1 MHSSQYTML
10 LRTSMIASFLY
21 TGLVMAW
28 LLSPASTRTPIR
40 LSLGFTQAVAIGSF
54 VSAELCFLETL
65 AHFSTP
71 ISLSAIRVAKSL
83 VLRTMPLFMVAPFL
97 KLVPSTP
104 EYIDVTLSFIYSL
117 IAGVYDIGQQ
127 MFQLYFVIFQMR
139 IASPAARMRYAAA
152 ITVASTVVIASA
164 VVFWMSDE
172 SQAVNV
178 ALGMLGVPG
187 YGICAIYTMTLI
199 REALMYEAESEVTD
213 EGAASGGR
221 QTGKV
226 SPNIPLPHQH
236 LPGERRLTTNGAAIA
251 LVMWD
256 GGLVLDFLDFEKER
270 QDAMT
275 DFRPKVLEIQRRD
288 DNKTCI
294 DCGAHHPQ
302 WASVTYGI
310 FFCLECSGGVHLSF
324 VRSVTMDKWTEEQAR
339 RMDLGGNK
347 NALAFF
353 RSHPHY
359 REGMSIPQKYNSE
372 FARFYKDKLA
382 AMVEGRP
389 WEMPPIGPE
398 PAPPSESAQ
407 SPASGSH
414 VDLQYRALQ
423 GQRSFQQTSLAQSS
437 SAGSSQGQPPLSAR
451 LSQTMAPAPDRA
463 RNEQFFAQKGAENM
477 TRPEGVSPS
486 QGGRYAGFGN
496 PSFAREPAPER
507 DAASLLDDPLKTL
520 SRGWSIFTSYAS
532 EGAKRAAVGAE
543 IVGQSL
549 TERVIKPTAAA
560 IRDPELSKN
569 VQSYV
574 TEVGSSGLTMASNL
588 VHQSSGY
595 DFVGASGLQPSSDSR
610 FAGGYGAS
618 LAGPGDEDA
627 QLDWDDW
634 DAAPA
639 SSEPQHPHGAPATA
653 ATTAAAAPAPAP
665 ASATTTKAA
674 APATLIA
681 PASSAKDDEWEDF

>member
-1 MHSSQYTML
+1 
-10 LRTSMIASFLY
+10 
-21 TGLVMAW
+21 
-28 LLSPASTRTPIR
+28 
-40 LSLGFTQAVAIGSF
+40 
-54 VSAELCFLETL
+54 
-65 AHFSTP
+65 
-71 ISLSAIRVAKSL
+71 
-83 VLRTMPLFMVAPFL
+83 MVAPFL

-199 REALMYEAESEVTD
+199 REALMYEAESE
-213 EGAASGGR
+213 
-221 QTGKV
+221 
-226 SPNIPLPHQH
+226 H

-486 QGGRYAGFGN
+486 QGGRYAG
-496 PSFAREPAPER
+496 
-507 DAASLLDDPLKTL
+507 LLDDPLKTL